1 VTIFHTLQLTDY
13 YRDLFIMSSS
23 FIKIGFMAACFTF
36 SLSSTTGFAK
46 EYYKW
51 VDAKGSTHYTTTPPP
66 KSAQKKG
73 KVDTYGANNHTQS
86 SKNTSTAEAEH
97 ASKEAQNHANVA
109 VAAANAASA
118 VAREADRSSN
128 SNKVLSAQ

>member
-1 VTIFHTLQLTDY
+1 MTIFHTLQLTDY

-36 SLSSTTGFAK
+36 SLISTTGFAK

-73 KVDTYGANNHTQS
+73 KVDTYGPNNHTQS
-86 SKNTSTAEAEH
+86 SKNTSTVEAES
-97 ASKEAQNHANVA
+97 ASKEAQNHAN
-109 VAAANAASA
+109 AAPA